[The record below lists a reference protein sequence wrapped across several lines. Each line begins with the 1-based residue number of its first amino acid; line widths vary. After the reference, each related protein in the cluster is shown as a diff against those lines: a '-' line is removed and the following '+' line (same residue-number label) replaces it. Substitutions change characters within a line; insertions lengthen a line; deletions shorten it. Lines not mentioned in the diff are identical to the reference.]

1 VILTA
6 YLREWIGAKTSCLSL
21 RRGLLEKILPLPFAE
36 DWRTRADDCLIFGAS
51 LAGARKYF
59 LAQPLVRY
67 RVHDTNHF
75 RGRAPDKHAL
85 YRRRLAINRLFEHL
99 QRKFSLDVARLGDF
113 HHREFATI
121 AKPGFRQFRQ
131 YLKINAASR
140 ISPFRRLSCLAEM
153 TRHYLQSAFDRNAGT
168 ALAED
173 DVDAPLLL
181 RMLLADDVEM
191 PGAAR
196 APRRRHP
203 AA

>member
-1 VILTA
+1 MSSFIV
-6 YLREWIGAKTSCLSL
+6 SM
-21 RRGLLEKILPLPFAE
+21 PL
-36 DWRTRADDCLIFGAS
+36 AS
-51 LAGARKYF
+51 LIDSPPESNAMSLPESAMGVAF
-59 LAQPLVRY
+59 P
-67 RVHDTNHF
+67 
-75 RGRAPDKHAL
+75 APV
-85 YRRRLAINRLFEHL
+85 YVSF
-99 QRKFSLDVARLGDF
+99 DVARLGDF